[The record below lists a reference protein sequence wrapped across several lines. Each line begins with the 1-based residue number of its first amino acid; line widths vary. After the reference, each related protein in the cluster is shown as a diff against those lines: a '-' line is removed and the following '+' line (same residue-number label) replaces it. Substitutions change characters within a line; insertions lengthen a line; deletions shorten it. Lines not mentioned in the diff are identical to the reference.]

1 MADDTSNPQSE
12 SARPEESRRQE
23 PIADP
28 AQPHLAPSSQ
38 SLVSEQSL
46 ASPSHGEPDI
56 TQSEIAVSAQPAA
69 PVLTL
74 REKHPLATRWMHW
87 LNFPLLGLMIWSG
100 LMIYW
105 ADSEAGGM
113 HAHQVY
119 RIGIG
124 HWTLFRLFP
133 DSFYNRLG
141 LTFSLAKGLSWH
153 FFLTW
158 LFGINGL
165 LYVLYTFISGAW
177 RDLLPGRNALR
188 DAYHILL
195 HDLHLR
201 RELPSQGLSHS
212 KYNAAQQIAYT
223 LIILAGAGSILTG
236 LAIYKPTQLHWLT
249 TLLGGYEFARFLHFW
264 LTMGYVVFFVI
275 HVLQVAI
282 AGWNNFR
289 GMVAGFEL
297 ASVRQEEQR

>member
-1 MADDTSNPQSE
+1 MADDTLGRQSKSPQQE
-12 SARPEESRRQE
+12 SVE
-23 PIADP
+23 DP
-28 AQPHLAPSSQ
+28 APPRLPAGQ
-38 SLVSEQSL
+38 SHDKPEIT
-46 ASPSHGEPDI
+46 ASVPL
-56 TQSEIAVSAQPAA
+56 
-69 PVLTL
+69 LTL

-87 LNFPLLGLMIWSG
+87 INLPLLALMIWSG

-105 ADSEAGGM
+105 ADSDAANLHPHE
-113 HAHQVY
+113 VY

-124 HWTLFRLFP
+124 HWTLFRFFP
-133 DSFYNRLG
+133 DAFFDKLG

-153 FFLTW
+153 FFLMW

-177 RDLLPGRNALR
+177 RELVPGRHALG
-188 DAYHILL
+188 DAWHVLL

-201 RELPSQGLSHS
+201 RELPSQG
-212 KYNAAQQIAYT
+212 KYNAAQQIIYT

-249 TLLGGYEFARFLHFW
+249 TFLGGYEFARFLHFW

-275 HVLQVAI
+275 HVAQVAL

-289 GMVAGFEL
+289 SMVGGFEL
-297 ASVRQEEQR
+297 VRGVGAVSQEEPR

>member
-1 MADDTSNPQSE
+1 MADETLSTNPE
-12 SARPEESRRQE
+12 ST
-23 PIADP
+23 
-28 AQPHLAPSSQ
+28 
-38 SLVSEQSL
+38 
-46 ASPSHGEPDI
+46 EPDL
-56 TQSEIAVSAQPAA
+56 SASAQPPA
-69 PVLTL
+69 PILTL

-113 HAHQVY
+113 HSHAVY

-124 HWTLFRLFP
+124 SWTLFRLFP
-133 DSFYNRLG
+133 DAFYDKLG

-153 FFLTW
+153 FFLMW

-177 RDLLPGRNALR
+177 RDLLPGRHALR
-188 DAYHILL
+188 DAWHVFL

-201 RELPSQGLSHS
+201 REKPSQG

-275 HVLQVAI
+275 HVIQVAI

-289 GMVAGFEL
+289 AMVAGFEL
-297 ASVRQEEQR
+297 VQATNGGAGLNHEEQR

>member
-1 MADDTSNPQSE
+1 MADDRSFPDSK
-12 SARPEESRRQE
+12 SPSPELQPVPE
-23 PIADP
+23 PL
-28 AQPHLAPSSQ
+28 QPIP
-38 SLVSEQSL
+38 ESL
-46 ASPSHGEPDI
+46 AGTLAGEP
-56 TQSEIAVSAQPAA
+56 AGPR
-69 PVLTL
+69 LTL
-74 REKHPLATRWMHW
+74 HEKHPLATRWMHW

-105 ADSEAGGM
+105 ADSDAANLHPHE
-113 HAHQVY
+113 VY
-119 RIGIG
+119 RIGVG

-133 DSFYNRLG
+133 DRFFNQLG
-141 LTFSLAKGLSWH
+141 ITFSLAKGLSWH
-153 FFLTW
+153 FFLMW

-165 LYVLYTFISGAW
+165 LYVLYTFVSGAW
-177 RDLLPGRNALR
+177 RDLLPGRHALR
-188 DAYHILL
+188 DAWHVLL

-201 RELPSQGLSHS
+201 REMPSQG

-249 TLLGGYEFARFLHFW
+249 TLLGGYEFARFIHFW

-275 HVLQVAI
+275 HVVEVAI

-297 ASVRQEEQR
+297 VRHVGGVTDVSGVSKKVQP